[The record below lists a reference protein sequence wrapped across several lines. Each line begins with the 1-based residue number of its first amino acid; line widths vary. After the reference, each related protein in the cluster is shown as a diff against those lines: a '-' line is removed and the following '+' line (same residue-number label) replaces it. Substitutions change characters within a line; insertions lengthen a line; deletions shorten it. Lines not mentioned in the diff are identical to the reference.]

1 MKITRDVPKGS
12 DIALYFMTAATIIAI
27 LIVWFMPKRLT
38 SQEIYSTWIV
48 MALLTRTS
56 DQFLDQVFNLYDQ
69 LPQYNVGGTNCIAI
83 VLQNLFPP
91 AAGVMILNFMP
102 KVRFHF
108 IAYTMGVTLFS
119 VVFEWIT
126 IQVGYLFYY
135 KWSLWYSAL
144 VYFFGTIFLRFHL
157 SFLRKRR
164 RSSLM

>member
-69 LPQYNVGGTNCIAI
+69 LPQYNVGGT
-83 VLQNLFPP
+83 LQSYYR
-91 AAGVMILNFMP
+91 IC
-102 KVRFHF
+102 FHRQ
-108 IAYTMGVTLFS
+108 
-119 VVFEWIT
+119 
-126 IQVGYLFYY
+126 QV
-135 KWSLWYSAL
+135 
-144 VYFFGTIFLRFHL
+144 
-157 SFLRKRR
+157 
-164 RSSLM
+164 